1 MAEFGINATEVSP
14 VENFVA
20 PQEGVTERPVLLE
33 GLNDLATQVGSI
45 FQDRKAD
52 QQQSFIDQFTQ
63 QQNDVV
69 MALEQGTGGVRTL
82 AQARTILRRNL
93 QAAMSAGVVPSG
105 ALVEA
110 QNAILGVYGNRQL
123 IQDGTVEQQRRE
135 DRREQLITGGFLAYD
150 ATDAEFEQA
159 DTSARLSVAA
169 QDRWEEQKRTI
180 DMMLAQENVS
190 DLQRQRLEEQRS
202 AEALQFIRSSTSTD
216 LNRLRTQFQSV
227 IDADM
232 SEADKVMNIQDMFSQ
247 WRGQANALLGE
258 VAASEFSAFL
268 APFEQLEQQFIQRA
282 TGELDDAALKRD
294 IDRTMAVAEQLAL
307 EDPEVVKLAV
317 GSQIFND
324 AVFQRA
330 ISNNNASFQAALRF
344 LSGGQSG
351 ATNPDGTVSPEQAES
366 PFTTSGS
373 TIEGMNAYLSGVLR
387 GLDSDNEELRA
398 EAEQRVVTFFDSIED
413 YEGMIRRN
421 PEAGIALVNFMASNE
436 FLKARTNNPDIF
448 NELGPVAQEV
458 LSNHYFDEV
467 WGMVSGE
474 FRNNMVEVLTNEMRE
489 IPRVG
494 VGIMG
499 GATGGTDTRNIVEQS
514 QASQLVGARETPSGM
529 EFYPLI
535 TGQSSGAIEARA
547 KAAQLNTDLASV
559 INTTLKAAA
568 HLEGRTDYGNL
579 WVETANDIL
588 GGGMVTDTGDDLS
601 LENFRQGSSILEQAA
616 SNANFVGSGD
626 FSGAETPAEVA
637 AAFTGLNET
646 EHKDVISSFIRNA
659 VGTDI
664 DPSKTAWCAAFI
676 NAALGA
682 SGGEGTGKLTARS
695 FLNWGNPVDNPQQG
709 DVVVFRRGNSEWQ
722 GHVGFYMG
730 KDANGNIRVLGGN
743 QSDQVSVQTY
753 SAADLLGYRRG

>member
-14 VENFVA
+14 VENYVT
-20 PQEGVTERPVLLE
+20 PQEGVTERQPLLE

-52 QQQSFIDQFTQ
+52 KQQSFVDQFTQ

-123 IQDGTVEQQRRE
+123 IQDGTIEEQRRS
-135 DRREQLITGGFLAYD
+135 DRQEQLITAGFLSYD

-169 QDRWEEQKRTI
+169 EERWTEQKRTI

-190 DLQRQRLEEQRS
+190 DLQRQRLEKQRS

-216 LNRLRTQFQSV
+216 LDRLRNQFQTV
-227 IDADM
+227 IDSDM
-232 SEADKVMNIQDMFSQ
+232 PEADKVKNIQDMFSQ

-268 APFEQLEQQFIQRA
+268 APFEQLQTQFIQRA

-294 IDRTMAVAEQLAL
+294 IERTMAVAEQLAL

-330 ISNNNASFQAALRF
+330 ISNNNTSFQAALRF
-344 LSGGQSG
+344 LSGGSTNG
-351 ATNPDGTVSPEQAES
+351 VPNPDGSTTPSTEQAES
-366 PFTTSGS
+366 PFTTSDS
-373 TIEGMNAYLSGVLR
+373 TIEGMNAYLGGVLR
-387 GLDSDNEELRA
+387 GLASDNPELKA
-398 EAEQRVVTFFDSIED
+398 EAEDRVVTFFDSIED

-421 PEAGIALVNFMASNE
+421 PEAGIALVNFMSSRE
-436 FLKARTNNPDIF
+436 FLEARTNNPDLF

-467 WGMVSGE
+467 WGMVSEE
-474 FRNNMVEVLTNEMRE
+474 FRNNTIEVLTNEMRE
-489 IPRVG
+489 IPRLG

-499 GATGGTDTRNIVEQS
+499 GATGGTDTRNIVEQG
-514 QASQLVGARETPSGM
+514 QTTQLVGARETPSGM
-529 EFYPLI
+529 EFYPLV
-535 TGQSSGAIEARA
+535 TGNSDGAVEARA
-547 KAAQLNTDLASV
+547 RAAQLNTDLASV

-568 HLEGRTDYGNL
+568 HLEGRTDYGNMWL
-579 WVETANDIL
+579 EAAEDIL
-588 GGGMVTDTGDDLS
+588 GGGMTTDTGDDLTLGNFS
-601 LENFRQGSSILEQAA
+601 QGGVEAQQVVEAGAGYTVIQQSDGTTVRREGTRAWRNNNPGNLEF
-616 SNANFVGSGD
+616 
-626 FSGAETPAEVA
+626 GAFARA
-637 AAFTGLNET
+637 RG
-646 EHKDVISSFIRNA
+646 A
-659 VGTDI
+659 VGTDGRFAVFPTYEAGRKAKSDLI
-664 DPSKTAWCAAFI
+664 FETNTYKNLSLQEAISRYAPQFENDTNNYISQVARAAGI
-676 NAALGA
+676 STRTVMSTLTPTQREKVLDAMERV
-682 SGGEGTGKLTARS
+682 EG
-695 FLNWGNPVDNPQQG
+695 
-709 DVVVFRRGNSEWQ
+709 FREGSE
-722 GHVGFYMG
+722 VEV
-730 KDANGNIRVLGGN
+730 R
-743 QSDQVSVQTY
+743 
-753 SAADLLGYRRG
+753 